1 MNCIPDL
8 KFYTEAQSK
17 TKMPMF
23 KCSKHPQT
31 EIQIYAKYGQKKNLC
46 LSNDDFCWLTID
58 VYCVEFSLT

>member
-8 KFYTEAQSK
+8 NFYTEAQSK

-31 EIQIYAKYGQKKNLC
+31 DIQIYAKYGQKKNLC
-46 LSNDDFCWLTID
+46 LSNDDFC
-58 VYCVEFSLT
+58 